1 MTDASAAWAIRCH
14 YRPGGADERLA
25 IRLEHIEY
33 MIAALP
39 VTIFGGA
46 ILSDDGTPVG
56 MEVILRLADRA
67 AAQAF
72 IDQEPYCRGG
82 LFASIVIERV
92 RAMTPP
98 YDGAPLYRE
107 LEIERARRR

>member
-1 MTDASAAWAIRCH
+1 MIEASSAWAIRCH
-14 YRPGGADERLA
+14 YRPGGAEERLA

-39 VTIFGGA
+39 FTIFGGA
-46 ILSDDGTPVG
+46 ILSGDGAPLG
-56 MEVILRLADRA
+56 MEVIVRLADRE

-72 IDQEPYCRGG
+72 IDREPYSRGG
-82 LFASIVIERV
+82 LFATVVIEQV

-98 YDGAPLYRE
+98 YDGGPLYQQ
-107 LEIERARRR
+107 LEIERSRRR